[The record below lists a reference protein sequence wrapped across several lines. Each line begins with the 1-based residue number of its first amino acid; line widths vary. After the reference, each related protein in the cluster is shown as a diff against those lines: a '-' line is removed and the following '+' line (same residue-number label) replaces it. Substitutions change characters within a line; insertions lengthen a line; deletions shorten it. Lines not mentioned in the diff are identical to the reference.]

1 MENFYIDGKET
12 FHYLIQ
18 GKNRQNGELE
28 SECSVYQN
36 SYIGKCR
43 LRVLWCMAPKA
54 NVGVDTPI
62 MAVRSDLGGALY
74 NNDATEIANIL
85 CVMPN
90 IGLVKSLIALS
101 DDLNELE
108 NVFNEDTPFY
118 FQNKDPT
125 DWIECEF
132 KSVFRLFLTDSD
144 SEQPLPNHRVSN
156 PFCIMLEIV
165 KLN

>member
-1 MENFYIDGKET
+1 MENFYVDGKES

-18 GKNRQNGELE
+18 GKNRQFGELA

-43 LRVLWCMAPKA
+43 LRVLWCMVPTA
-54 NVGVDTPI
+54 NVGVDTAV

-74 NNDATEIANIL
+74 NNDANEVANIL

-90 IGLVKSLIALS
+90 VGLVKSLIGLS

-132 KSVFRLFLTDSD
+132 KSAFRLFLTDSN
-144 SEQPLPNHRVSN
+144 SEQSLPNNNVSN